1 MENQVAV
8 PNVGEVLV
16 SSWGY
21 DQTNVDFYEVVRAS
35 AASVWVVP
43 MSQKVVRV
51 ESWASEMVEPAVKKD
66 NAKPMMLRWN
76 KNGYA
81 KVGYSEWAKKYDGK
95 PQFQSHWA

>member
-1 MENQVAV
+1 MSNQVAV
-8 PNVGEVLV
+8 PNVGEILV

-43 MSQKVVRV
+43 MKQQIVRA
-51 ESWASEMVEPAVKKD
+51 ESWASEMVVPASKKEG
-66 NAKPMMLRWN
+66 AKPEMFRWN

-81 KVGYSEWAKKYDGK
+81 RVGYSEWARIYDGK